1 MEKIMA
7 CSYRE
12 ACNKAYLASLCVKI
26 VILSIIGMLGLFAFG
41 IIVSE
46 IVQIPQQP
54 TQLTQLESRLNAYPG
69 SKISVD

>member
-1 MEKIMA
+1 
-7 CSYRE
+7 
-12 ACNKAYLASLCVKI
+12 
-26 VILSIIGMLGLFAFG
+26 MLGLFAFG